1 MLLIHDL
8 NVNDSNKII
17 PLLPS
22 NTKIFSKETDN
33 TRGCLGCFKCWTK
46 TPGKCILNDSYS
58 EIPKY
63 ILENATCIIF
73 TEVKY
78 GCYSSY
84 LKKIIDRFPS
94 GLLLPFF
101 QTVNGEIHHVPRH
114 KNTNLKFI
122 VIGYGQDV
130 TSNEEKTFKALIERN
145 MINFYVTDYKS
156 YVIKDISEA
165 KAILENL

>member
-8 NVNDSNKII
+8 NVEDSKQIL

-22 NTKIFSKETDN
+22 DSKIFSKDN
-33 TRGCLGCFKCWTK
+33 DNIRGCLGCFNCWIK
-46 TPGKCILNDSYS
+46 TPGKCILNDSYA

-63 ILENATCIIF
+63 ILKNGTCIIM
-73 TEVKY
+73 TEIKY

-84 LKKIIDRFPS
+84 VKKVIDRFPS

-101 QTVNGEIHHVPRH
+101 QTVNGEIHHVPRQ
-114 KNTNLKFI
+114 KNTQLKFI
-122 VIGYGQDV
+122 VIGYGQDI
-130 TSNEEKTFKALIERN
+130 TSDEEKTFKALIERN
-145 MINFYVTDYKS
+145 MINIYVTDYKS